1 MPRLQLILATV
12 ICCAAT
18 GCESLRGDQKSITIE
33 IGDERF
39 TMEVV
44 NTDAGRIQ
52 GLMGVT
58 EISPTGGMIFIFPN
72 NQLRSFWMPDC
83 LVDIDVMFLDP
94 QGRVTALHTMSVEP
108 PQRADEARPAYEGR
122 LPRYSSSFPAQ
133 FALEFRAGTLKRLG
147 VEVNS
152 KVPLDLT
159 RLKAAAR

>member
-12 ICCAAT
+12 ICGAAT
-18 GCESLRGDQKSITIE
+18 GCESLRGDPEAVTIE

-72 NQLRSFWMPDC
+72 NQLRSFWMPGC

-147 VEVNS
+147 IEVNS
-152 KVPLDLT
+152 KVPLDLP
-159 RLKAAAR
+159 RLKATAR